1 MSDISK
7 NLFCSFKDNY
17 FFILISDGLFDDWIN
32 AQKPSPR
39 WTPLILP
46 EEALADDLLSGNASP
61 AIQTPLANSGN
72 ITPDDDNQMV
82 DRESMEIG
90 GQGGENINERNE
102 LGDNSNDRTVHSAAP
117 TSNSGNTPA
126 LPLQPGSRG
135 GHQMVI
141 DSSSQLV
148 YLFGGWDGNKDLSDF
163 WSYHIPTNKWNLI
176 SIDTFSDG
184 GPSRRSCHKMVIDI
198 LKKHI
203 FILGRYLERSL
214 RDVPQNI
221 KSDFYMYDITANRW
235 TQITDDTSAMGGP
248 SLIFDHQMCI
258 DQDTRTI
265 YVFGGQSL
273 FNSQLNSA
281 VTDDLRVQSSEK
293 IYSGLYEYH
302 IPTNTWRKKRDDI
315 AFGNALANDGDGAK
329 TLKSRSSH
337 SMLFH
342 PKLRKLFIFGGQRK
356 RDEYL
361 NDFFTYGVDND
372 EVEVITS
379 AKGSGL
385 AGDPSAAIPAVGHTQ
400 RATIDC
406 QRSEIHVM
414 TGLNKDKDKSDKRA
428 SSVSSESR
436 VSNSFWVYSI
446 SSNKWTCFY
455 KNDNSSST
463 YWSKMQRQEPRPR
476 YAHQLV
482 YDDVNRMHFMFGGN
496 PGGRQ
501 GKEDKLRLGDFWQLL
516 LFRPDRKEIYRRC
529 CLKARQSC
537 FMELTYDE
545 NSLAKALSYLQTMLS
560 DIVDHT
566 DDEEE
571 REYQLLAS
579 QLFKFPP
586 LPLFQTPMVCPIKKS
601 RSFDGASKNNHGS
614 FKGLG
619 DLSSEE
625 GGTKID
631 KRKHK
636 LRTQLFDTL
645 AEHFPSDMT
654 HPSGNL
660 IDLIP
665 HPVDLS

>member
-1 MSDISK
+1 M
-7 NLFCSFKDNY
+7 
-17 FFILISDGLFDDWIN
+17 
-32 AQKPSPR
+32 
-39 WTPLILP
+39 ILP
-46 EEALADDLLSGNASP
+46 EEKLADDLLSGNASP
-61 AIQTPLANSGN
+61 AVHTPLANSGN
-72 ITPDDDNQMV
+72 ITPDDDNQIA

-90 GQGGENINERNE
+90 GQGGENEGNEVGE
-102 LGDNSNDRTVHSAAP
+102 NSNDKTANSALQN
-117 TSNSGNTPA
+117 TNSRSSPA
-126 LPLQPGSRG
+126 LPLQPVSRG

-163 WSYHIPTNKWNLI
+163 WSYHIPTNKWTLI
-176 SIDTFSDG
+176 SIDTSSDG
-184 GPSRRSCHKMVIDI
+184 GPSPRSCHKMVIDI

-203 FILGRYLERSL
+203 FILGRYLDKEIRKI
-214 RDVPQNI
+214 PQNI
-221 KSDFYMYDITANRW
+221 KSDFFMYDITANRW
-235 TQITDDTSAMGGP
+235 TQITDDTAAMGGP

-273 FNSQLNSA
+273 FNTPLNSA
-281 VTDDLRVQSSEK
+281 VTEDLRDTRVQSSDK

-315 AFGNALANDGDGAK
+315 AVGSSMASDSAVVK

-406 QRSEIHVM
+406 HRSEIHVM
-414 TGLNKDKDKSDKRA
+414 TGLNKDKDKNDKRA
-428 SSVSSESR
+428 SSASSESR

-455 KNDNSSST
+455 RNDNSSST
-463 YWSKMQRQEPRPR
+463 YWREMQRQEPRPR

-496 PGGRQ
+496 PGGKRKTEE
-501 GKEDKLRLGDFWQLL
+501 GKEDEIRLGDFWQLHL
-516 LFRPDRKEIYRRC
+516 VRPDRKEIFRRC

-560 DIVDHT
+560 DIVDHN

-601 RSFDGASKNNHGS
+601 RSFDGASKTNPAS
-614 FKGLG
+614 FKNQDNL
-619 DLSSEE
+619 DSEDSL
-625 GGTKID
+625 TKID

-645 AEHFPSDMT
+645 SEHFPSDMT
-654 HPSGNL
+654 HPAGNL